1 MNTIT
6 ATLRNIMLPDTLQ
19 QNYPNYKYW
28 VTPDNTLKRVPERLK
43 ETDQHGNRIIRKDEN
58 NKTIYELSDKIQTI
72 WETEDGTLFII
83 TFKTKETI
91 KETEIL
97 PGSYGTSYTQET
109 IKVKDYM
116 RWFLI
121 NPIISQNGL
130 FNKDDS
136 NVQVLKKLIKYKI
149 PVNFNKVTTLSENG
163 NIYTNY
169 QAITEQ

>member
-1 MNTIT
+1 MGLTIPLYFST
-6 ATLRNIMLPDTLQ
+6 SLSQPFI
-19 QNYPNYKYW
+19 
-28 VTPDNTLKRVPERLK
+28 TPRTW
-43 ETDQHGNRIIRKDEN
+43 GNRLTHPFPLNFTKVTTLSEN
-58 NKTIYELSDKIQTI
+58 GNTYINYQA
-72 WETEDGTLFII
+72 
-83 TFKTKETI
+83 I
-91 KETEIL
+91 KEELKQPIHEISEEL
-97 PGSYGTSYTQET
+97 TAQEI

-136 NVQVLKKLIKYKI
+136 NVQALKKLIKYKI